1 MGILASIKLQKVLLE
16 YIEKNSKPAC
26 CVNGVEGDFLAKV
39 ALALRLKMDN
49 QQNIGR
55 IIVPV
60 EQWSHKA
67 PTGNMSFLRT
77 SWYLLLMEH
86 SKDDYNMYRSSLLC
100 LKSQSYCS
108 LLSSNLV

>member
-1 MGILASIKLQKVLLE
+1 ME

-26 CVNGVEGDFLAKV
+26 CVNAVQGDFLVKV
-39 ALALRLKMDN
+39 SLVLRLKRDN

-55 IIVPV
+55 KIVLV
-60 EQWSHKA
+60 EQWSRKA
-67 PTGNMSFLRT
+67 PTGNVSFLKA

-86 SKDDYNMYRSSLLC
+86 SKDDYNMYRGNLFC